1 MILFVSGGKQIL
13 IFHNILISKKLGHFT
28 KIDLITW
35 REFLENAFLMVLC
48 NKFSTH
54 TYFLHKTSEFY
65 LQKKSSNGYLLY
77 FQVNLAFIK
86 TSTITSTLKWTFSK
100 CYFHYSFMLLSF
112 PSPLLYFISC
122 YFYFT
127 QTSELWLK

>member
-65 LQKKSSNGYLLY
+65 LQKKAATDICY
-77 FQVNLAFIK
+77 
-86 TSTITSTLKWTFSK
+86 TFK
-100 CYFHYSFMLLSF
+100 L
-112 PSPLLYFISC
+112 
-122 YFYFT
+122 T
-127 QTSELWLK
+127 